1 MNDTLVLIPTYKP
14 DDNLLDIAAR
24 LFSAGFRILVAD
36 DGSGDAYSD
45 ILEKLSAYATVIGYD
60 DRRGRGF
67 AIKYGLDV
75 VLEQMSYFKYL
86 IIADPTCTFT
96 ALDVNSVSEA
106 VHKDGGIVVGARD
119 LKRDVGI
126 LPRIYNGFMRTVY
139 SLMTGVYVTDVM
151 SGLRAFEMKY
161 LRFLMDV
168 EGDGLDYE
176 TNVIIEAAKRRFPI
190 ATISNSRSMEL
201 SAKKSVSLNMRKD
214 VLPCVKSLFFAA
226 WPSLGAMMLNFAV
239 MLAVAIIAGKGYA
252 SVAAG
257 VFLGSIVG
265 IAASVFLNNRVG
277 YEENFDGALSY
288 NRIMMGMLRFCLYL
302 LFMEFFGVLLG
313 IGMFLA
319 LIITVLFTMV
329 IEMFVMREGL
339 DKDLRLQ
346 AQSEK

>member
-14 DDNLLDIAAR
+14 DDSLLELAAR

-60 DRRGRGF
+60 DKRGRGF
-67 AIKYGLDV
+67 AIKYGLEA

-86 IIADPTCTFT
+86 IIADPTGAFT
-96 ALDVNSVSEA
+96 ALDVGSVSEA

-119 LKRDVGI
+119 LKRDAGVF
-126 LPRIYNGFMRTVY
+126 LRTYNGFMRTVY

-161 LRFLMDV
+161 LRFLMNV
-168 EGDGLDYE
+168 EGEGPDYE

-190 ATISNSRSMEL
+190 TTINNSRSTEL
-201 SAKKSVSLNMRKD
+201 RARKSVSLNIRKE
-214 VLPCVKSLFFAA
+214 VFPCVKSLFFAA
-226 WPSLGAMMLNFAV
+226 WPSLGAMVLGFAV

-257 VFLGSIVG
+257 VFFGSVVG
-265 IAASVFLNNRVG
+265 IAASVFLNNSVG

-313 IGMFLA
+313 IGLFIA
-319 LIITVLFTMV
+319 LVITVLLTMA

-339 DKDLRLQ
+339 DKNLRLQ
-346 AQSEK
+346 AQNEK